1 MTCGNVGMKRQIKL
15 TEPPPSAPLL
25 QYRAECSIPH
35 AQTSNSFIHTIAY
48 PERKTLTWE
57 VIASP
62 THQVENRH
70 IQRKKYPDN
79 QALIISEGT
88 VTMPHQTSILLLKS
102 AALLIFGFGVLMV
115 LSVFTPVEAIM
126 ELFVDLAF
134 WPLDGVQTL
143 DAEETRLMTG
153 ISGGVLAGW
162 ACMIYLLTRDIY
174 AENWK
179 VGGRMILISV
189 GVWFV
194 LDGIGSIMAGA
205 PMNAF
210 YNVVYLALV
219 AGPVLLSRD
228 PTKTPGVH

>member
-1 MTCGNVGMKRQIKL
+1 
-15 TEPPPSAPLL
+15 
-25 QYRAECSIPH
+25 
-35 AQTSNSFIHTIAY
+35 
-48 PERKTLTWE
+48 
-57 VIASP
+57 
-62 THQVENRH
+62 
-70 IQRKKYPDN
+70 
-79 QALIISEGT
+79 
-88 VTMPHQTSILLLKS
+88 MPHQTSIVLLKS

-115 LSVFTPVEAIM
+115 LSVFTPVRTLM

-134 WPLDGVQTL
+134 WPLDGAQTL

-162 ACMIYLLTRDIY
+162 TCMIYLLARDIY

-205 PMNAF
+205 PMNAL